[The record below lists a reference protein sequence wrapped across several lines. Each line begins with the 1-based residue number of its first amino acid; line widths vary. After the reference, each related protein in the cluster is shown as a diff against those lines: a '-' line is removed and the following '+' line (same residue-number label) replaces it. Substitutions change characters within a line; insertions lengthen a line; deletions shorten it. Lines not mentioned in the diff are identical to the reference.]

1 VVCDLDNTLW
11 SGILTEDGPAGIVV
25 SEAHQQLQRRL
36 VALRDRGV
44 FLALASEN
52 DRETVEHVFGSRRD
66 LAVSLADFS
75 SVEIGWVSK
84 AQSVAAIAAGLRIG
98 ADALLFVDDN
108 PDGLAEVAISAR
120 GVHLLLAG
128 DPR

>member
-1 VVCDLDNTLW
+1 M
-11 SGILTEDGPAGIVV
+11 
-25 SEAHQQLQRRL
+25 
-36 VALRDRGV
+36 
-44 FLALASEN
+44 ALASEN